1 MNVYAYVFELYWH
14 AMVSLDWMSINK
26 YINALDSFM
35 FYVKNNGSDITFMVG
50 FSLVFFLFFLG

>member
-14 AMVSLDWMSINK
+14 AMVSLDLMSINK

-35 FYVKNNGSDITFMVG
+35 FYVKNNGSYITFMVG
-50 FSLVFFLFFLG
+50 FSLDLVFLG